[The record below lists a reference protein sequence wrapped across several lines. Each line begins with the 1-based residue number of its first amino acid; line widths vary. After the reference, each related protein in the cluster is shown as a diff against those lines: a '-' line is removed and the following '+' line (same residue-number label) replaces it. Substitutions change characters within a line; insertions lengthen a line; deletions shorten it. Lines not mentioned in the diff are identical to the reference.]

1 MCSAWRIGREESTA
15 AFTVTRNRDNPSS
28 KNCKDRSCSHEE
40 GFEFGLRPQVRKK
53 PFFPEKRA
61 DSERGRIAG
70 AAFAAEQFEGDYLL
84 YPQKILEPSPRVS
97 GQRDRESHA
106 SNCVCLMFRCCA
118 FIAHRTPSQKSV
130 ARTCGRKSWQLTVAY
145 NRLTALGFPGLAL
158 PDAADGSFDFPATP
172 DADRVGSSAIPKDH
186 STRQCRRN

>member
-1 MCSAWRIGREESTA
+1 MRMAAIYEVNLRIPNAGENCGSSFCCGAIRRGLSLI
-15 AFTVTRNRDNPSS
+15 PS
-28 KNCKDRSCSHEE
+28 
-40 GFEFGLRPQVRKK
+40 P
-53 PFFPEKRA
+53 PP
-61 DSERGRIAG
+61 
-70 AAFAAEQFEGDYLL
+70 
-84 YPQKILEPSPRVS
+84 KILEPSPRVS

-172 DADRVGSSAIPKDH
+172 DADRVRGFAIVKNGAGH
-186 STRQCRRN
+186 FFVLRRFLYRSLIFLLFFLPRN

>member
-1 MCSAWRIGREESTA
+1 MGCA
-15 AFTVTRNRDNPSS
+15 
-28 KNCKDRSCSHEE
+28 
-40 GFEFGLRPQVRKK
+40 PQVRKK

-118 FIAHRTPSQKSV
+118 FIAHRTPSQKNV
-130 ARTCGRKSWQLTVAY
+130 ARTRGRKSWQLTVAY

>member
-1 MCSAWRIGREESTA
+1 MGCRPPSEEEAVFPRKTSG
-15 AFTVTRNRDNPSS
+15 FRTR
-28 KNCKDRSCSHEE
+28 
-40 GFEFGLRPQVRKK
+40 GG
-53 PFFPEKRA
+53 
-61 DSERGRIAG
+61 IAG

-84 YPQKILEPSPRVS
+84 SPPPPPKILEPSPRVS

-172 DADRVGSSAIPKDH
+172 DADRVRGFAIVKNGAGH
-186 STRQCRRN
+186 FFVLRRFLYRSLIFLLFFLPRN

>member
-1 MCSAWRIGREESTA
+1 MLARGGLCVWAAPPSEEEAVFPRKTSGFRTGENCGSSFCCGA
-15 AFTVTRNRDNPSS
+15 IRRGLSLIPS
-28 KNCKDRSCSHEE
+28 
-40 GFEFGLRPQVRKK
+40 P
-53 PFFPEKRA
+53 P
-61 DSERGRIAG
+61 
-70 AAFAAEQFEGDYLL
+70 
-84 YPQKILEPSPRVS
+84 KILEPSPRVS